1 MSNQEEKFKHSKR
14 ILKTASVVKKQLK
27 IANRYF
33 PNKKVSEQPHRLA
46 KRHAMDCGRPNC
58 MLCGNPRKLH
68 KDKLTYQEKR
78 LFQNTELTIDKKSNG
93 LKREIG

>member
-1 MSNQEEKFKHSKR
+1 MGTQEEKFKHSKR
-14 ILKTASVVKKQLK
+14 LLKTETAVKKQLK

-33 PNKKVSEQPHRLA
+33 PNKKVNEQPHRLA

-78 LFQNTELTIDKKSNG
+78 LFQNTELTTDKKSNG
-93 LKREIG
+93 VKRGVN